1 MRRKK
6 GPLFSVTIFAR
17 IYRTVPRRNLLS
29 TSGEIRGFELAAG
42 FRQELFSDI
51 MDSTALLDAVA
62 SSSLSVA
69 GPSSSSSSLSSTS
82 TVESPSAAA
91 KEICKFFK
99 MGTCRYGSACRNA
112 HAAAAEQP
120 EPGPSFAADP
130 GPSTSTGFTIDPLK
144 WINAPEF
151 VPKFKQWQP
160 TAGSVDVQ
168 EAEQN
173 LQRSEHLQPLE
184 LPEEEDAAMDEEEV
198 VENGD
203 QEDDVPA
210 AGGGMSYAAIVTMNN
225 NHNGLGIIEDHV
237 DSVLCPYF
245 ENSGVCMLDTCPY
258 AHGELCEL
266 CGKFCLNPLDKE
278 QQRLHNV
285 ECIKQHELDMEH
297 SFAIQRSKDKICGIC
312 LEVILEKPSREQR
325 FGILPNCSH
334 IFCLECIRTWR
345 QAKNFENKIKRGCPT
360 CRISSDFVCPS
371 IVWVESREE
380 KDRLINDYKK
390 ACNTTHC
397 KHFKQGTGKCP
408 FGNKCFYKHALPDG
422 TLVDVGG
429 PSRQTD
435 SRLRISHLQDFFREV
450 LHQRGRLL
458 NDFMSSIFSDS
469 DDSEMSELY
478 DLYDI

>member
-1 MRRKK
+1 
-6 GPLFSVTIFAR
+6 
-17 IYRTVPRRNLLS
+17 
-29 TSGEIRGFELAAG
+29 
-42 FRQELFSDI
+42 
-51 MDSTALLDAVA
+51 MDSPTALLDAVA

-69 GPSSSSSSLSSTS
+69 GPSSSSSSLSSSS
-82 TVESPSAAA
+82 TLGSSSPAAA
-91 KEICKFFK
+91 AQEICKFFK
-99 MGTCRYGSACRNA
+99 LGTCRYGTSCRNA
-112 HAAAAEQP
+112 HVEP
-120 EPGPSFAADP
+120 EPTGPSSFTTAAVEP
-130 GPSTSTGFTIDPLK
+130 APSTSFTIDPLK
-144 WINAPEF
+144 WINAPVF

-160 TAGSVDVQ
+160 TSFDVQ
-168 EAEQN
+168 VDGQ
-173 LQRSEHLQPLE
+173 
-184 LPEEEDAAMDEEEV
+184 EEEMQEQISHEEMSE
-198 VENGD
+198 ENE
-203 QEDDVPA
+203 QEEDLEEAIPV

-225 NHNGLGIIEDHV
+225 NHNGLGIIKDHI
-237 DSVLCPYF
+237 DSVQCPYY

-278 QQRLHNV
+278 QQRQHNV

-325 FGILPNCSH
+325 FGILPNCNH

-380 KDRLINDYKK
+380 KDKLINDYKK

-397 KHFKQGTGKCP
+397 KHFKQGSGKCP
-408 FGNKCFYKHALPDG
+408 FGNKCFYKHALPNG
-422 TLVDVGG
+422 QLVDVGG
-429 PSRQTD
+429 PSRTD

-458 NDFMSSIFSDS
+458 DDFMSSIFSDS

>member
-1 MRRKK
+1 MES
-6 GPLFSVTIFAR
+6 P
-17 IYRTVPRRNLLS
+17 
-29 TSGEIRGFELAAG
+29 
-42 FRQELFSDI
+42 
-51 MDSTALLDAVA
+51 TALLDAVA

-69 GPSSSSSSLSSTS
+69 GPSSSSSSLSSSS
-82 TVESPSAAA
+82 TVESPAAAA

-99 MGTCRYGSACRNA
+99 MGTCRYGSSCRNE
-112 HAAAAEQP
+112 HAASAMEQP

-130 GPSTSTGFTIDPLK
+130 GPSTSSNSSSFTIDPLK

-160 TAGSVDVQ
+160 PTDSVEVQ
-168 EAEQN
+168 EADEVSPEE
-173 LQRSEHLQPLE
+173 LGVPLDLADE
-184 LPEEEDAAMDEEEV
+184 DVVADDEAEEEDA
-198 VENGD
+198 
-203 QEDDVPA
+203 VPA
-210 AGGGMSYAAIVTMNN
+210 AGMSYAAIVTMNN

-245 ENSGVCMLDTCPY
+245 ENSGVCMVDTCPY
-258 AHGELCEL
+258 AHGAMCEL

-380 KDRLINDYKK
+380 KDKLINDYKK

-408 FGNKCFYKHALPDG
+408 FGNKCFYKHALPNG
-422 TLVDVGG
+422 QLVDVGG

-458 NDFMSSIFSDS
+458 TDFVSSIFSDS

>member
-1 MRRKK
+1 
-6 GPLFSVTIFAR
+6 
-17 IYRTVPRRNLLS
+17 
-29 TSGEIRGFELAAG
+29 
-42 FRQELFSDI
+42 
-51 MDSTALLDAVA
+51 MDTPTALLDAVTC
-62 SSSLSVA
+62 SSLSVA

-82 TVESPSAAA
+82 TVGSPSAAA

-99 MGTCRYGSACRNA
+99 MGLCRYGSACRNA
-112 HAAAAEQP
+112 HVAAPEEP

-130 GPSTSTGFTIDPLK
+130 GPSTSSFSIDPLK

-160 TAGSVDVQ
+160 SAVPEEILEADQ
-168 EAEQN
+168 DFEAE
-173 LQRSEHLQPLE
+173 EHQPL
-184 LPEEEDAAMDEEEV
+184 PNYAEDEAAAADDEAEGDEEF
-198 VENGD
+198 
-203 QEDDVPA
+203 EDDDAPA

-258 AHGELCEL
+258 AHGEMCEL

-360 CRISSDFVCPS
+360 CRVSSDFVCPS

-380 KDRLINDYKK
+380 KEKLINDYKK

-408 FGNKCFYKHALPDG
+408 FGNKCFYKHALPNG
-422 TLVDVGG
+422 QLVDVGG
-429 PSRQTD
+429 PSRQAD

-450 LHQRGRLL
+450 LYQRGHLL
-458 NDFMSSIFSDS
+458 DDFMSSIFSDTEES
-469 DDSEMSELY
+469 DNSDSY

>member
-1 MRRKK
+1 
-6 GPLFSVTIFAR
+6 
-17 IYRTVPRRNLLS
+17 
-29 TSGEIRGFELAAG
+29 
-42 FRQELFSDI
+42 
-51 MDSTALLDAVA
+51 MDTPAALLEAVA
-62 SSSLSVA
+62 CSTLSAA

-82 TVESPSAAA
+82 TLESPSAAA
-91 KEICKFFK
+91 KAICKYFK
-99 MGTCRYGSACRNA
+99 MGTCRYGTACRNIHVVA
-112 HAAAAEQP
+112 PEEP
-120 EPGPSFAADP
+120 EPGPSFTADP
-130 GPSTSTGFTIDPLK
+130 GPSTSSFSIDPLK

-160 TAGSVDVQ
+160 TPVAEEEILGPEPNF
-168 EAEQN
+168 EAEHQLQN
-173 LQRSEHLQPLE
+173 YDEDEAVADDEAEADDENQ
-184 LPEEEDAAMDEEEV
+184 EE
-198 VENGD
+198 
-203 QEDDVPA
+203 DVPA
-210 AGGGMSYAAIVTMNN
+210 AEGGMSYAAIVTMNN

-237 DSVLCPYF
+237 DSVQCPYY

-312 LEVILEKPSREQR
+312 LEVILEKPTREQR

-380 KDRLINDYKK
+380 KEKLINDYKK

-408 FGNKCFYKHALPDG
+408 FGNKCFYKHALPNG
-422 TLVDVGG
+422 QLVDVGG
-429 PSRQTD
+429 PSRQAD

-458 NDFMSSIFSDS
+458 DDFMSSIFSDS
-469 DDSEMSELY
+469 EDESENSDTY